1 MTPQESVWI
10 ISLVF
15 IALVAVIFLFAITHG
30 ARFANAAEE
39 SLHERRLELL
49 RVILFSGMMIALI
62 FVTFFTLVRFPIPP
76 QQGSLGA
83 SQVIV
88 AVGRQWSWELSSN
101 QVEVNKPVEFE
112 VTSDD
117 VNHGF
122 AIYDPQGEL
131 VTQVQAMP
139 EVTNKL
145 LYTFTKPGTYH
156 VLCLEYCGVGHP
168 TMRADIHVVAA
179 ATQGG
184 QSK

>member
-1 MTPQESVWI
+1 MTPQGSVWI

-15 IALVAVIFLFAITHG
+15 IGMVAVIFLFTISG
-30 ARFANAAEE
+30 GGRFANAAEKD
-39 SLHERRLELL
+39 HVERRMELI
-49 RVILFSGMMIALI
+49 RVGFFSAMMIALI

-88 AVGRQWSWELSSN
+88 AVGRQWNWELSSN
-101 QVEVNKPVEFE
+101 QIEVGKPVEFE

-122 AIYDPQGEL
+122 AIYDPEGEL

-139 EVTNKL
+139 DVTNKL